1 MRYTYKCKY
10 RPPMPGSV
18 PRGFVRFTD
27 GDKSVD
33 DHWGTVTYNRKLTE
47 KEIQE
52 YELEKMRV

>member
-18 PRGFVRFTD
+18 PRGFVGLTD

-33 DHWGTVTYNRKLTE
+33 GYWGTVTYNRKLTA
-47 KEIQE
+47 KEVKE
-52 YELEKMRV
+52 YELEELNE